1 MKKFFFAFMAAI
13 FPLFGLMAQIDLK
26 QPIPTDPE
34 VRIGKLDN
42 GLVYYLRYNKMP
54 ANRMEMRLAVNAG
67 SILEDEDQQGL
78 AHFVEHMA
86 FNGTENFSKSELIDF
101 LEKVGV
107 RFGPDLNAYTSFDET
122 VYMLQLPT
130 DRQGLIDSAFMV
142 LEDWA
147 HLLSLEGE
155 EIDKERGVI
164 REEWR
169 LGLGADDRMR
179 KKYFPVIFNG
189 SLYADRLPIG
199 TLGVIDTASYDAL
212 RSFYHDWYRPNLQA
226 VIVVGDMDMDLAE
239 AKIKQHF
246 GQIQNPENERTRE
259 KFSIPGNVD
268 PLVAIVTDKEATSTN
283 LMLFYKH
290 PKQAS
295 KTVEDYQRNLTQSLY
310 TSMIISRL
318 QEFNKKPE
326 SPFIYAYSY
335 YGGFLGRAGDA
346 YTSSAGVK
354 ENRINDAIAALVRE
368 NERVRQHG
376 FTAQELER
384 QKIQLISRMER
395 QAKEQDKTNSAS
407 FVREY
412 TNHFL
417 TEAPIPSVTQQL
429 ELAKE
434 IMPMIQLEAI
444 NALSSKW
451 ITDENMVVVITAPD
465 REEIVLPKEDEVIRI
480 IQDTKSEV
488 VDPWEDSFTDQALFN
503 KQLVEKEIV
512 SQNEIP
518 ELGIHELVLENGIK
532 VVIKPTDYKNDE
544 ILMTAFGP
552 GGSSIFEDEQA
563 FAANNITSV
572 VGASGIGDFSST
584 NLDKKLTG
592 QIVSVRP
599 FVEEVRQGF
608 RGSVSPKDFETML
621 QLISLHF
628 DGARRDQEAFD
639 AFKSQMSN
647 QFKFAKANPRMIFT
661 DTLVKLASG
670 NSKRT
675 VVIPTDAQMESLQAA
690 EVYTMFDQL
699 FETAS
704 DYTFIFTGNFDKQTM
719 LPLVSKYL
727 GNLPTEKTAKSWV
740 NRKSDFPDG
749 ITDVPVY
756 AGTENQS
763 LVGIR
768 LRNNFEWTD
777 HDRLHLSLLMRAYNI
792 KLRENMREEIGGV
805 YGVGA
810 RASTTQFPESKLD
823 ISISWGT
830 NPGLVDTLSTVVFQE
845 MQKLI
850 DNGPTEED
858 LAKIK
863 ETSIRERETNDR
875 QNNFW
880 NSYLD
885 QQYFNQGKLYSYD
898 DFRALTEAVTIEDL
912 KETAKKYFNPEHY
925 LRVVLYPEQE

>member
-1 MKKFFFAFMAAI
+1 MAFLLA
-13 FPLFGLMAQIDLK
+13 FTGLLAQIDLQ
-26 QPIPTDPE
+26 QPIPTDPD
-34 VRIGKLDN
+34 VRIGKLEN
-42 GLVYYLRYNKMP
+42 GLVYYLKYNSMP
-54 ANRMEMRLAVNAG
+54 ENRMEMRLAVNAG

-86 FNGTENFSKSELIDF
+86 FNGTANFTKSALVNF

-147 HLLSLEGE
+147 HQLSLEGE

-179 KKYFPVIFNG
+179 KKYFPIIFNG
-189 SLYADRLPIG
+189 SLYAERLPIG
-199 TLGVIDTASYDAL
+199 TLGVIDTASYETL
-212 RSFYHDWYRPNLQA
+212 RRFYHDWYRPNLQA

-239 AKIKQHF
+239 AKIKEHF
-246 GQIQNPENERTRE
+246 GHIQNPENERPRE
-259 KFSIPGNVD
+259 KFTIPGNVE
-268 PLVAIVTDKEATSTN
+268 PLVAIATDKEATSTS
-283 LMLFYKH
+283 LMLLYKH
-290 PKQAS
+290 PRES
-295 KTVEDYQRNLTQSLY
+295 TKTIEDYQRNLTHSLY
-310 TSMIISRL
+310 SSMIISRL
-318 QEFNKKPE
+318 QELNKKPE
-326 SPFIYAYSY
+326 SPFVYAYTY
-335 YGGFLGRAGDA
+335 YGGFLGRAVNA

-354 ENRINDAIAALVRE
+354 ENRIDDAIAALVRE

-384 QKIQLISRMER
+384 QKIQMIARMER

-407 FVREY
+407 FVRDY

-417 TEAPIPSVTQQL
+417 NESPILSVTQQL

-434 IMPMIQLEAI
+434 LLPTIHLDVI
-444 NALSSKW
+444 NALASQW

-465 REEIVLPKEDEVIRI
+465 REEIVLPTEEKVLQI
-480 IQDTKSEV
+480 IKNTKAEV
-488 VDPWEDSFTDQALFN
+488 VDPWEDSFTDQPLFD
-503 KQLVEKEIV
+503 KQLTEKKIV
-512 SQNEIP
+512 SQTEIA

-532 VVIKPTDYKNDE
+532 VVIKPTDFKNDE

-563 FAANNITSV
+563 FAASTITSV
-572 VGASGIGDFSST
+572 VGASGIGGFSST

-599 FVEEVRQGF
+599 FIDEVRQGF
-608 RGSVSPKDFETML
+608 RGNVSPKDFETML

-628 DGARRDQEAFD
+628 EGARRDQEAFE
-639 AFKSQMSN
+639 AYKSQMSN
-647 QFKFAKANPRMIFT
+647 QFRFAKANPRMIFT

-675 VVIPTDAQMESLQAA
+675 VVIPTDSQMESLKAA
-690 EVYTMFDQL
+690 DVYDMFDFL

-704 DYTFIFTGNFDKQTM
+704 NYTFIFTGNIDLEGM
-719 LPLVSKYL
+719 LPLISKYL
-727 GNLPTEKTAKSWV
+727 GNLPTAKPAKNWV
-740 NRKSDFPDG
+740 IRKDGFPDG
-749 ITDVPVY
+749 ITDASVF

-768 LRNNFEWTD
+768 LKNNFEWTD
-777 HDRLHLSLLMRAYNI
+777 TDRLHLSMLMRAYNI

-830 NPGLVDTLSTVVFQE
+830 NPGLVDTLSQVVFQE
-845 MQKLI
+845 MEKLI
-850 DNGPTEED
+850 AHGPTAED
-858 LAKIK
+858 LAKVK
-863 ETSIRERETNDR
+863 ETSIRERETNDK

-880 NSYLD
+880 SSYLD
-885 QQYFNQGKLYSYD
+885 QQYFNQSTLHSFD
-898 DFRALTEAVTIEDL
+898 AFRALVEKVSIEDL
-912 KETAKKYFNPEHY
+912 KETAEKYFNPAHY
-925 LRVVLYPEQE
+925 LRVVLYPEKE